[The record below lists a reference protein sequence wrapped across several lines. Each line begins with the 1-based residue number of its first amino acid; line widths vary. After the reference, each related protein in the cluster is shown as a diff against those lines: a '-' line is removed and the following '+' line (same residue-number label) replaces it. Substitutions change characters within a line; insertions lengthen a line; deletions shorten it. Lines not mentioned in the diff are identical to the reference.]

1 MKMSRTDLF
10 HSQVVLVLLQCLVLV
25 QVRITDAR
33 QRKTRSPD
41 SESDGESAVI
51 GVAGFNIPGQIP
63 GFSAGDNGPQS
74 LLTSL
79 KGHGILP
86 GTRDQLLTFL
96 ASQQIHQQGTRITI
110 FSLPLKDEIS
120 VKFKS
125 L

>member
-1 MKMSRTDLF
+1 M
-10 HSQVVLVLLQCLVLV
+10 LLQCLVLV

-51 GVAGFNIPGQIP
+51 GVAGFNIPGQMP
-63 GFSAGDNGPQS
+63 RFSTEDNGHQS

-96 ASQQIHQQGTRITI
+96 ASKQIHQQGTKII
-110 FSLPLKDEIS
+110 N
-120 VKFKS
+120 
-125 L
+125 